1 MTQPAR
7 LKRSLSLTQVTLYGL
22 GTTIGAGIYALVGKV
37 AGAAG
42 YYAPLSFLLAS
53 VLVAFTALSFAEM
66 SVRYPRAAGEAE
78 YMRQGFGSGRFGLVV
93 GLLVVAAGMVSSGT
107 IVNAFV
113 GYLNELISEFLYVP
127 GWLAIVVL
135 VASLAV
141 LAAWGIAQ
149 SVWAAGV
156 LTILEI
162 VGLLLVVWFAG
173 DSLAT
178 VPERLPELL
187 PPADIAVWSAIFAG
201 AFLAFYAFIGFEDM
215 VNVAEEVKD
224 VTRELPKAI
233 VLTLALT
240 LVLYFLV
247 SLVSVLTVPPAV
259 LAADDAPLSLVYQ
272 TATGGAPR
280 IISAIGVL
288 AIVNGALIQMIMA
301 ARVLYGLSRQGEL
314 PAVLGKVH
322 PRTHTPV
329 VATALVAGI
338 VLVLALWLPL
348 ETLARTTSVITLCI
362 FAAVNLALL
371 QVKRREPRP
380 AGIVIFPLW
389 VPLLGAA
396 VSVGV
401 LALEA
406 IRRLIS

>member
-1 MTQPAR
+1 MTKPAS

-42 YYAPLSFLLAS
+42 AYAPLSFLLAS

-66 SVRYPRAAGEAE
+66 SARYPRAAGEAE
-78 YMRQGFGSGRFGLVV
+78 YMRQGFGSSRLALVV

-113 GYLNELISEFLYVP
+113 GYLGEFVAVP

-135 VASLAV
+135 VLVLAA

-149 SVWAAGV
+149 SVWAAAA
-156 LTILEI
+156 LTLLEI
-162 VGLLLVVWFAG
+162 GGLLLVVWVAG

-178 VPERLPELL
+178 VPARLPELL
-187 PPADIAVWSAIFAG
+187 PPAEIGVWSAVFAG
-201 AFLAFYAFIGFEDM
+201 TFLAFYAFIGFEDM

-224 VTRELPKAI
+224 VTRSLPIAI
-233 VLTLALT
+233 VLTLLVT

-247 SLVSVLTVPPAV
+247 SLVSVLTVPPEV
-259 LAADDAPLSLVYQ
+259 LAADEAPLSLVYQ

-280 IISAIGVL
+280 LISAVGIL

-301 ARVLYGLSRQGEL
+301 ARVLYGLSRQGGL
-314 PAVLGKVH
+314 PAALGEVH
-322 PRTHTPV
+322 PRTRTPV
-329 VATALVAGI
+329 VATMLVAAI
-338 VLVLALWLPL
+338 ILVLALWLPL
-348 ETLARTTSVITLCI
+348 ETLARLTSVITLCV

-371 QVKRREPRP
+371 RVKRREPRP
-380 AGIVIFPLW
+380 AGVPVFPTW
-389 VPLLGAA
+389 VPLLGAV
-396 VSVGV
+396 VSIGV
-401 LALEA
+401 LVLEGFRQLLA
-406 IRRLIS
+406 